1 MSTLV
6 GCTHDGSKGSRPMRP
21 DATAARMS
29 RSESTTTAKY
39 GLGAA
44 RAREH
49 AFAQIRPRR
58 DDVVRSV
65 DAFAREAPQ
74 HLDRAR
80 AGGLPHRDI
89 RVGIADDDALGR
101 HAAETRHRM
110 FREIRRGLR
119 TRHRVAAEIYVDLA
133 RDAQP

>member
-1 MSTLV
+1 MSTLA

-44 RAREH
+44 GEREH

-89 RVGIADDDALGR
+89 PVGIADDDALR
-101 HAAETRHRM
+101 PPPAEAPPPMRAP
-110 FREIRRGLR
+110 LR
-119 TRHRVAAEIYVDLA
+119 
-133 RDAQP
+133 